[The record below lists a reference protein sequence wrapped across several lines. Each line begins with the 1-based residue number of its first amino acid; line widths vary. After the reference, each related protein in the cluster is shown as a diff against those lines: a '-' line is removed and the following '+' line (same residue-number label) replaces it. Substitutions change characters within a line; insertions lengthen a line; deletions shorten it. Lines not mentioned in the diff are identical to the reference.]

1 VVMHAHSERGYP
13 RRDLASD
20 LAEPDDPNGRLVE
33 RAQTRDTWPVGVRSM
48 GAVERP
54 AAKPCCGQPVDRDQS
69 IDLSCLLCQHEH
81 QHYGVL
87 GTRDIG
93 ASPQRQDFDAF

>member
-1 VVMHAHSERGYP
+1 MHAHSERGCP

-54 AAKPCCGQPVDRDQS
+54 AAKPCCGP
-69 IDLSCLLCQHEH
+69 CQHEH